1 MNLVNMAHTT
11 LDPDEVR
18 FFSGSSHPQL
28 AADIA
33 SHLGLPLDKTH
44 VHRFSNDN
52 LYIQLGA
59 SVRSRFVY
67 IVQSLTP
74 PVNDHLVELLM
85 MLDIARSASA
95 KEIHAIIPY
104 YSFAR
109 SDKKDAPRISITAR
123 LVADLIQTAGATHVM
138 TMMLHSPQVHG
149 FFSLPADPLSSRPVF
164 NRYFDGRDLSGT
176 VVVAPDMGHAKSAA
190 RFAKGLGIPVAAGDK
205 ERISETEVQISGL
218 VGQPIQGFR
227 RAIIYDD
234 EIATGGSIA
243 GISKVLI
250 EQGIQE
256 IWVACTHGV
265 FVHEGLERLVA
276 IPQITEIVTTD
287 TVNIPAKKRHPK
299 LTVLSVAAVFAEA
312 ISRNYA
318 RQSISDLFVYGEDN

>member
-1 MNLVNMAHTT
+1 MTQPR
-11 LDPDEVR
+11 LDPNEVR

-28 AADIA
+28 AADIV
-33 SHLGLPLDKTH
+33 SHLGLTLDKTH
-44 VHRFSNDN
+44 ISRFSNDD
-52 LYIQLGA
+52 LYIQLDA
-59 SVRSRFVY
+59 SVRSRVVY
-67 IVQSLTP
+67 ILQSLTP

-95 KEIHAIIPY
+95 REIHAIIPY

-149 FFSLPADPLSSRPVF
+149 FFSIPADPLTSRPVF
-164 NRYFDGRDLSGT
+164 NRHFEGRDLTST

-190 RFAKGLGIPVAAGDK
+190 RFAKGLGLPVAAGDK
-205 ERISETEVQISGL
+205 ERISDFEVQISGL
-218 VGQPIQGFR
+218 VGRPIQGHR

-234 EIATGGSIA
+234 EISTGGSIL

-250 EQGIQE
+250 EQGVQE

-265 FVHEGLERLVA
+265 FVHGGLERLVA
-276 IPQITEIVTTD
+276 IPQIAEIVTTD
-287 TVNIPAKKRHPK
+287 TVFIPPEKRHPK
-299 LTVLSVAAVFAEA
+299 LTVLSVAAVFGDA
-312 ISRNYA
+312 ISRNYR
-318 RQSISDLFVYGEDN
+318 RQSISDLFVYGEE

>member
-1 MNLVNMAHTT
+1 MTQAT
-11 LDPDEVR
+11 LDPNEVR

-28 AADIA
+28 AADIVA
-33 SHLGLPLDKTH
+33 HLGLPLDKTH
-44 VHRFSNDN
+44 ISRFSNDC
-52 LYIQLGA
+52 LYIQLDA
-59 SVRSRFVY
+59 SVRSRVVY

-104 YSFAR
+104 FSFAR

-123 LVADLIQTAGATHVM
+123 LIADLIQTAGATHIM

-149 FFSLPADPLSSRPVF
+149 FFSVPADPLTSRPVF
-164 NRYFDGRDLSGT
+164 NRHFEARDLTGT
-176 VVVAPDMGHAKSAA
+176 IVVAPDMGHAKSAA
-190 RFAKGLGIPVAAGDK
+190 RFAKGLGLPVAAGDK
-205 ERISETEVQISGL
+205 ERISDSEVLISGL
-218 VGQPIQGFR
+218 VGSPVQGFK

-234 EIATGGSIA
+234 EIATGGSIV

-250 EQGIQE
+250 QQGIQE

-265 FVHEGLERLVA
+265 FVHGGLERLVRV
-276 IPQITEIVTTD
+276 PQITEIVTSD
-287 TVNIPAKKRHPK
+287 TVYIPQEKRHPK
-299 LTVLSVAAVFAEA
+299 LTVLSVAAVFGDA
-312 ISRNYA
+312 ISRNY
-318 RQSISDLFVYGEDN
+318 RRESISDLFVYGED

>member
-1 MNLVNMAHTT
+1 MTQQRI
-11 LDPDEVR
+11 DPNEVR

-28 AADIA
+28 AADIV
-33 SHLGLPLDKTH
+33 SHLGLSLDKTLIS
-44 VHRFSNDN
+44 RFSNDD

-59 SVRSRFVY
+59 SVRSRVVY

-104 YSFAR
+104 FSFAR

-149 FFSLPADPLSSRPVF
+149 FFSIPADPLTSHPVF
-164 NRYFDGRDLSGT
+164 NRYFEERDLAST

-190 RFAKGLGIPVAAGDK
+190 RFAKGLGMPVAAGDK
-205 ERISETEVQISGL
+205 ERISDTEVLISGL
-218 VGQPIQGFR
+218 VGQSIQGNR

-234 EIATGGSIA
+234 EIATGGSIV

-265 FVHEGLERLVA
+265 FVHGGLERLVA

-287 TVNIPAKKRHPK
+287 TVYIPPEKRHPK
-299 LTVLSVAAVFAEA
+299 LTVLSVAPVFAEA
-312 ISRNYA
+312 ISRNYL
-318 RQSISDLFVYGEDN
+318 RQSISDLFVYGEEN

>member
-1 MNLVNMAHTT
+1 MTHTA
-11 LDPDEVR
+11 LDPNEVR

-28 AADIA
+28 AKDIV
-33 SHLGLPLDKTH
+33 SHLGLNLDKTLIK
-44 VHRFSNDN
+44 RFSNDD

-59 SVRSRFVY
+59 SVRSRVVY

-95 KEIHAIIPY
+95 KEIHAVIPY
-104 YSFAR
+104 FSFAR

-149 FFSLPADPLSSRPVF
+149 FFSIPADPLTSHPVF
-164 NRYFDGRDLSGT
+164 NRYFEQRDLAST

-190 RFAKGLGIPVAAGDK
+190 RFAKGLGMPVAAGNK
-205 ERISETEVQISGL
+205 ERISDTEVLISGL
-218 VGQPIQGFR
+218 VGQSVQGNR

-243 GISKVLI
+243 AISRVLI

-265 FVHEGLERLVA
+265 FVHGGLEKLVA

-287 TVNIPAKKRHPK
+287 TVYIPPEKRHPK
-299 LTVLSVAAVFAEA
+299 LTVLSVAPVFGDA
-312 ISRNYA
+312 ISRNYL
-318 RQSISDLFVYGEDN
+318 RQSISDLFVYGEEN

>member
-1 MNLVNMAHTT
+1 MTQTV
-11 LDPDEVR
+11 LDPNEVR

-28 AADIA
+28 AADIV
-33 SHLGLPLDKTH
+33 SYLGLPLDKTH
-44 VHRFSNDN
+44 IRRFSNDI
-52 LYIQLGA
+52 LYIQLDA
-59 SVRSRFVY
+59 SVRSRAVY

-149 FFSLPADPLSSRPVF
+149 FFSIPADPLTSRPVF
-164 NRYFDGRDLSGT
+164 NRHFEGRDLSGT

-190 RFAKGLGIPVAAGDK
+190 RFAKGLGMPVAAGDK
-205 ERISETEVQISGL
+205 ERISDTEVQISGL
-218 VGQPIQGFR
+218 MGQPIQGHR

-234 EIATGGSIA
+234 EISTGGSII

-256 IWVACTHGV
+256 IWVVCTHGV
-265 FVHEGLERLVA
+265 FVHGGLERLVA

-287 TVNIPAKKRHPK
+287 TVYIPPEKRHPK
-299 LTVLSVAAVFAEA
+299 LTVLSVAAVFSDA
-312 ISRNYA
+312 ISRNYL
-318 RQSISDLFVYGEDN
+318 RKSLSDLFVYGEDG

>member
-1 MNLVNMAHTT
+1 MIKSA
-11 LDPDEVR
+11 LDPNEVR

-28 AADIA
+28 ASDIV
-33 SHLGLPLDKTH
+33 SRLGLNLDQTLIK
-44 VHRFSNDN
+44 RFSNDD

-59 SVRSRFVY
+59 SVRSRVVY

-95 KEIHAIIPY
+95 KEIHAVIPY
-104 YSFAR
+104 FSFAR

-149 FFSLPADPLSSRPVF
+149 FFSIPADPLTSHPVF
-164 NRYFDGRDLSGT
+164 NRYFEERDLTST

-190 RFAKGLGIPVAAGDK
+190 RFAKGLGMPVAAGNK
-205 ERISETEVQISGL
+205 ERISDTEVLISGL
-218 VGQPIQGFR
+218 VGQSIQGNR

-234 EIATGGSIA
+234 EIATGGSII
-243 GISKVLI
+243 GIAEVLLK
-250 EQGIQE
+250 QGIQE

-265 FVHEGLERLVA
+265 FVHGGLERLVA

-287 TVNIPAKKRHPK
+287 TVYIPPKKRHPK
-299 LTVLSVAAVFAEA
+299 LTVLSVAPVFGDA
-312 ISRNYA
+312 ISRNYL
-318 RQSISDLFVYGEDN
+318 RQSISDLFVYGEEN

>member
-1 MNLVNMAHTT
+1 MNPTT
-11 LDPDEVR
+11 IDPNEVR

-28 AADIA
+28 ASDIVA
-33 SHLGLPLDKTH
+33 QLGLSLDRTLIR
-44 VHRFSNDN
+44 RFSNDD
-52 LYIQLGA
+52 LYIQLSA
-59 SVRSRFVY
+59 SVRSRVVY

-104 YSFAR
+104 FSFAR

-149 FFSLPADPLSSRPVF
+149 FFSIPADPLTSHPVF
-164 NRYFDGRDLSGT
+164 NRYFEERDLAKT

-190 RFAKGLGIPVAAGDK
+190 RFAKGLGMPVAAGDK
-205 ERISETEVQISGL
+205 ERISDTEVLISGL
-218 VGQPIQGFR
+218 VGQSIQGNR

-265 FVHEGLERLVA
+265 FVHGGLERLVA

-287 TVNIPAKKRHPK
+287 TVYIPPEKRHPK
-299 LTVLSVAAVFAEA
+299 LTVLSVAPVFAEA
-312 ISRNYA
+312 ISRNYL
-318 RQSISDLFVYGEDN
+318 RKSISDLFVYGEEN

>member
-1 MNLVNMAHTT
+1 MVKSVI
-11 LDPDEVR
+11 DPNEVR
-18 FFSGSSHPQL
+18 FFSGSSHPRL

-33 SHLGLPLDKTH
+33 SHLGLPLDRTH
-44 VHRFSNDN
+44 ISRFSNDN

-59 SVRSRFVY
+59 SVRSRVVY

-74 PVNDHLVELLM
+74 PVNDHLLELLM

-104 YSFAR
+104 FSFAR

-149 FFSLPADPLSSRPVF
+149 FFSLPADPLTSRPVF
-164 NRYFDGRDLSGT
+164 NRHFEGRDLSGT

-190 RFAKGLGIPVAAGDK
+190 HFAKSFGIPVAAGDK
-205 ERISETEVQISGL
+205 ERISDTEVQISGL
-218 VGQPIQGFR
+218 VGRAVQGFK
-227 RAIIYDD
+227 RALIYDD
-234 EIATGGSIA
+234 EIATGGSIV
-243 GISKVLI
+243 GISKILL

-256 IWVACTHGV
+256 LWVVCTHGV
-265 FVHEGLERLVA
+265 FVHGALQRLLA

-287 TVNIPAKKRHPK
+287 TVNIPPRKRHPK
-299 LTVLSVAAVFAEA
+299 LTVLSVASVFAEA
-312 ISRNYA
+312 ISRNYL
-318 RQSISDLFVYGEDN
+318 RQSISDLFVYGDDI